1 MSEYLGRAYVLETET
16 VHEVR
21 TRLDWDD
28 GFWSSEELAGMAR
41 FKVANSAPSPV
52 VLNIL
57 ASSWNTQATHFSFLD
72 LVQLTGH
79 LWMSPSRE
87 AEEASFPVLHYAKV
101 LLREVLFHDLS
112 QPDPITTL
120 HGEQQHLRRTPPVE
134 PDLDRHYRVLHE
146 CTGQFLQAFEYTT
159 MRKGGSLDPKTSLA
173 VFISLC
179 LFSIAKTILVDI
191 GLRTSVSQI
200 PPSSSASAFG
210 SDSMPSLM
218 VSVYKVLV
226 SIFVWASPGTVDEG
240 RPDLQ
245 EADRL
250 LIRELNKVIR
260 RIEWPQLGVSSPRDF
275 LFHLGSDV
283 ESGGQH
289 SGIKAF
295 GFVRHRLPPR
305 STQMLLPPLLKMEE
319 IRKSVPDIRTGLGES
334 WHPASAPVMEGG
346 DYASKG
352 GDHFLASP
360 GGMDSGLAR
369 RHTVGES
376 PGLRGTLHGS
386 PLAQA
391 RMRPSYQRPPLRR
404 VYCAK
409 CNEYPEGFRGEHELR
424 RHTDAKHAS
433 LVKRWVCTEPDNYS
447 SSSPQPLMPLSKC
460 KACVTQK
467 RYGAY
472 YNAAAH
478 LRRAHFNPNRGGKA
492 SGDWPP
498 MTVLKDW
505 MREVRQS
512 VDVNDGD
519 SSSGD
524 EAEFKPMT
532 DYYTTSPAT
541 HRRSP
546 ILEAPRIA
554 PAPMLGHPP
563 GAGPL
568 GNQPMP
574 PQLEVTSSS
583 QGGSSQVPG
592 LKTADNRTRC
602 PHPDCGRVFKD
613 LAAHMLT
620 HQEERPEK
628 CPIESCEYHVK
639 GFARKYDKNR
649 HALTHYKGT
658 MVCPFC
664 PGAGTPYEKAFNR
677 ADVFKRHLTSVHNVE
692 QAPPNSRKLVI
703 SGTSAGQRPTTGA
716 KCSICQCHF
725 GTAQEFY
732 EHLDDCV
739 LNVIVPSTPKTASGP
754 GLGAGPGPSPGLST
768 AGSVASR
775 DMAVDRQ
782 RDFLASPDSIKPGG
796 GAGAP
801 AETAHATD
809 MLEPIGDPEMMD
821 EG

>member
-1 MSEYLGRAYVLETET
+1 MSEYLDRAYTLVPQTLDK
-16 VHEVR
+16 VR
-21 TRLDWDD
+21 AHLDWDD
-28 GFWSSEELAGMAR
+28 GFWSSEELAGMAH
-41 FKVANSAPSPV
+41 FKVADSATPQPQ

-57 ASSWNTQATHFSFLD
+57 ASSWNTQATHFSFLG
-72 LVQLTGH
+72 LVRLTAH
-79 LWMSPSRE
+79 PWTSPSRE
-87 AEEASFPVLHYAKV
+87 AEEISFPVLHYAKV
-101 LLREVLFHDLS
+101 LLREVLFYDLS
-112 QPDPITTL
+112 QPDPIITL
-120 HGEQQHLRRTPPVE
+120 HGEQQHHRPRPPIE
-134 PDLDRHYRVLHE
+134 IDHERHYRLLHE
-146 CTGQFLQAFEYTT
+146 CTSQFLQAFENAT
-159 MRKGGSLDPKTSLA
+159 MRKGGVDPKTSLA
-173 VFISLC
+173 VFLSLC
-179 LFSIAKTILVDI
+179 IFSMVKTILVDI
-191 GLRTSVSQI
+191 GSRISLSQI
-200 PPSSSASAFG
+200 PPGSAVTAFG
-210 SDSMPSLM
+210 SDSMASLM

-226 SIFVWASPGTVDEG
+226 SIYVWASPGTVDEG

-245 EADRL
+245 EADRH
-250 LIRELNKVIR
+250 IIGDLNGVIR
-260 RIEWPQLGVSSPRDF
+260 RPEWPQMGVSSPRDF
-275 LFHLGSDV
+275 LFHLGSDL
-283 ESGGQH
+283 ETGGH
-289 SGIKAF
+289 AVGFF
-295 GFVRHRLPPR
+295 GFIRHRLPPR
-305 STQMLLPPLLKMEE
+305 TTPMLLPPLLKMEE
-319 IRKSVPDIRTGLGES
+319 IRKSVPDIRAGHGES

-346 DYASKG
+346 DYPGKG
-352 GDHFLASP
+352 SEHFLASP
-360 GGMDSGLAR
+360 GGIDSGLTR

-376 PGLRGTLHGS
+376 PGFGRGTLHAS

-404 VYCAK
+404 VYCTK

-447 SSSPQPLMPLSKC
+447 PSSPQPLMPLSKC

-498 MTVLKDW
+498 MAVLKDW
-505 MREVRQS
+505 MREVRHS

-524 EAEFKPMT
+524 EAEFQPVT
-532 DYYTTSPAT
+532 EYYTTSPAT
-541 HRRSP
+541 QRRSP

-554 PAPMLGHPP
+554 PAPMLGHPL
-563 GAGPL
+563 GAGTL
-568 GNQPMP
+568 GNQPIP
-574 PQLEVTSSS
+574 SPLDVAASS
-583 QGGSSQVPG
+583 QSGSSQVPG

-703 SGTSAGQRPTTGA
+703 SGSSAGQRPTTGA

-739 LNVIVPSTPKTASGP
+739 LNVIVPSTPKTAAGP
-754 GLGAGPGPSPGLST
+754 GTSSGPGPSPGLGT
-768 AGSVASR
+768 PGSVASR
-775 DMAVDRQ
+775 DIGPERQ
-782 RDFLASPDSIKPGG
+782 RDLMASPDRIKDVGSGPTEIGHIAE
-796 GAGAP
+796 GAR
-801 AETAHATD
+801 
-809 MLEPIGDPEMMD
+809 LEPMVGVEKMD